1 MMENHNRN
9 HVDPLTYRGRQGV
22 HTRARSHRQY
32 EASGLSAYM
41 GFDMWWRWVSHHV
54 PFPDDIWLTLPDG
67 QRALLIIYGHPYP
80 IIYEEIV
87 DDGVDET
94 INSVDDVSDDDDDDD
109 DNSSDDIEWARC
121 DGDDCIITGFFAT
134 QCDCEG
140 YFLITN

>member
-9 HVDPLTYRGRQGV
+9 VDPLTYRGRQGV

-94 INSVDDVSDDDDDDD
+94 INSVD
-109 DNSSDDIEWARC
+109 
-121 DGDDCIITGFFAT
+121 
-134 QCDCEG
+134 
-140 YFLITN
+140 YFLMMMMMMIIAVMTLNGRDVMVMTVLLQDFLLHNVIAKATF